1 MSDFSAIRVGIEGG
15 VMTVTLNRP
24 EKLNAMNR
32 PMLEEIIQAVDMA
45 DADDAVRAVVFTG
58 EGRAFCAG
66 ADLSAGGAAFDR
78 ARHSDDP
85 EATRDGGGRIALRFF
100 EAKKPLIA
108 ACNGPAVGVGS
119 TMQCAMDVRLA
130 STSAR
135 YGFVF
140 TRRGVVMEACS
151 SWFLPRI
158 APFARGMEW
167 MMTGRVFGAEEALQG
182 GFVSAVHAPEDL
194 LPAARK
200 LAREIAENTSAVSVA
215 LCRQLMLTGL
225 TNAHPMLNHRLESA
239 CLQGYMG
246 ARGDAREGVESFF
259 EKRPPKFPMRVSTD
273 MPPFYPWR
281 RTPPYR
287 EE

>member
-66 ADLSAGGAAFDR
+66 ADLSAGGSAFDR

-182 GFVSAVHAPEDL
+182 GLVSAVHAPEDL

-200 LAREIAENTSAVSVA
+200 LALEISENTSAVSVA

-259 EKRPPKFPMRVSTD
+259 EKRPPNFPMRVSSD

-281 RTPPYR
+281 QTPPYR